1 MRASLTYLLVALAGT
16 AVADDLRFSK
26 TESDTTRLV
35 TQLIEARH
43 LEKQPIDDSLSK
55 QFFESYVE
63 TWDSNRLYFTESD
76 IKEFNAYKTSLDEYA
91 KSGQLKFATLVFNR
105 FVQRSTLVL
114 DRFIKP
120 AIAGPHDFETDES
133 IVKDGSTQDWAVNDE
148 ELRARWQKTIKLQL
162 LNLKLDGD
170 DDEDAKTK
178 LNRRYANNL
187 NLLKQTEPSELLEVY
202 LTTFMQCFDP
212 HSRYFSPRSEDD
224 FRMDMSLQMTGIGAR
239 LRHDVG
245 DTVVEEIVK
254 GGAADKDGRL
264 QAGDIITAVG
274 QGTNG
279 ELNDIVG
286 SKLQHVVDQI
296 RGAKGTIVRLQVL
309 KNGTNATVVY
319 DLNRQL
325 IELES
330 QQVSGV
336 TINAGDYVPGATAT
350 VGVLT
355 IPSFYRDF
363 EKAAGGG
370 NFRSTSRDI
379 RKLLKRFRDE
389 GVDSLVVDIR
399 RNSGGAL
406 AEAIEVTGLFIPD
419 GPVVQ
424 MQARGEK
431 LEVLADQETD
441 CPWRGPL
448 VVLSDRGAASASE
461 IFAAAIKDYKRGI
474 VVGDETTHGKGSV
487 QNILGVRS
495 RLLNP
500 SIDRGALK
508 LTIGTWHGISGQ
520 SNQLEGVKSDI
531 VLPSVEDV
539 QETGERSL
547 DNALPNV
554 SRSPVKY
561 LAFQNYV
568 GPKMLEAIRRNSQQR
583 ILKDEDFAKI
593 VARKNYVEQLAAE
606 THVSLNLKQQQQR
619 RKQVEELLSS
629 DNPESE
635 SEPEDST
642 AEFGSDFY
650 TKEVLEITV
659 DYLNLLKK
667 PA

>member
-55 QFFESYVE
+55 QFYESYVE

-120 AIAGPHDFETDES
+120 AIADPHDFETDES

-279 ELNDIVG
+279 KLNDIVG

-389 GVDSLVVDIR
+389 GVDSLIVDIR

-520 SNQLEGVKSDI
+520 SNQLEGVKSDV

-629 DNPESE
+629 DSPESE